1 MIYAFRRCSM
11 KALVA
16 YDGSLNSKTSLKY
29 GMQKVKER
37 GGELVVLHVF
47 NRNMFIDYDAGPG
60 AEQLARI
67 ESARHVEE
75 ARRILEGARD
85 TKSSIVI
92 EEGDPAEEIIR
103 LAGVENV
110 DIIFSPPGFKSIVK
124 RAPCAVSI
132 IPGYILVPL
141 DNTDVPTSTL
151 AQISEEVKAT
161 GSKVILLG
169 IVPIHIY
176 SKWEKTELE
185 KVKRETSVL
194 MKHVKKNLS
203 ERQVETK
210 EIIRSGYPDEE
221 ILKVADEYP
230 VSMIIMPAGGNEPSE
245 LSKAAAILS
254 DRESGIAHKPIVLV
268 HST

>member
-1 MIYAFRRCSM
+1 M

-29 GMQKVKER
+29 GIRKVKEK
-37 GGELVVLHVF
+37 GGELIVLYVF
-47 NRNMFIDYDAGPG
+47 NRSMFIDYDAGPG

-75 ARRILEGARD
+75 ARSILEGAGD
-85 TKSSIVI
+85 TKSRIVV
-92 EEGDPAEEIIR
+92 EEGNPPEEILR
-103 LAGVENV
+103 LATEENADV
-110 DIIFSPPGFKSIVK
+110 IFSPPRYRSIVK
-124 RAPCAVSI
+124 SAPCPVSI
-132 IPGYILVPL
+132 IPGNILVPL
-141 DNTDVPTSTL
+141 DNTDVSPAAL
-151 AQISEEVKAT
+151 DLISEEVKAT

-176 SKWEKTELE
+176 SKWEKAEVE
-185 KVKRETSVL
+185 KIKRQTSVL
-194 MKHVKKNLS
+194 LRQVKKNLN
-203 ERQVETK
+203 ERRVETK

-221 ILKVADEYP
+221 ILKIADEYP

-254 DRESGIAHKPIVLV
+254 DREAGITNKPLVLV
-268 HST
+268 HPA

>member
-1 MIYAFRRCSM
+1 M

-29 GMQKVKER
+29 GVRKIRER
-37 GGELVVLHVF
+37 GGELVVLYVF
-47 NRNMFIDYDAGPG
+47 NSSMFIDYDAGPG

-75 ARRILEGARD
+75 ARSILEGAVDIKKR
-85 TKSSIVI
+85 IVV

-103 LAGVENV
+103 VADEEDA
-110 DIIFSPPGFKSIVK
+110 DIIFSPPRYRSIVK
-124 RAPCAVSI
+124 SAPCPVSI
-132 IPGYILVPL
+132 IPGNILVPL
-141 DNTDVPTSTL
+141 DNTEVPSVAL
-151 AQISEEVKAT
+151 DFISEEAKAT
-161 GSKVILLG
+161 GSKVVLLG
-169 IVPIHIY
+169 VVPIHIY

-185 KVKRETSVL
+185 KVKRQTSVL
-194 MKHVKKNLS
+194 IKQVKKALN

-221 ILKVADEYP
+221 IMKTADEYP

-254 DRESGIAHKPIVLV
+254 DRESGVTNKPLVLV
-268 HST
+268 NPA